1 MLSVEGQDRFS
12 ASETSRELAVVPQ
25 RGGIFTRPDYDAQ
38 HWNKFLVFIGIAS
51 TSLKVQA
58 MTEFIYKLFRKAE
71 WEQAKTSTAFAG
83 SADDLRDGFL
93 HFSTAGQV
101 RRTCDRY
108 FFGENDL
115 VLAAVDASPLGE
127 ALKWDVSRGGAKFPH
142 LYRPLNLHEVHSVF
156 EIRRDANGH
165 PIFPP
170 EIP

>member
-1 MLSVEGQDRFS
+1 
-12 ASETSRELAVVPQ
+12 
-25 RGGIFTRPDYDAQ
+25 
-38 HWNKFLVFIGIAS
+38 
-51 TSLKVQA
+51 

-115 VLAAVDASPLGE
+115 VLAAVDASPL
-127 ALKWDVSRGGAKFPH
+127 APKSVSSSSAESRPPGTHGTGPVPGIPGA
-142 LYRPLNLHEVHSVF
+142 R
-156 EIRRDANGH
+156 
-165 PIFPP
+165 
-170 EIP
+170 